1 VNIRNLLT
9 ATLCVVVLSGINQA
23 QTSTGRAAINRGNE
37 LVRQQKYEAAITEYR
52 SVSADDKEANA
63 QAIYNIGVCYYELW
77 RTDEAINYFRQALNV
92 KQGRYPKAA
101 LALGVALQD
110 QAKVAEAKAAY
121 LQSLNASHGEYAL
134 AHYALGLL
142 LANENDFAG
151 AAIHFKAAS
160 KHAGFHEP
168 ASHNNLGVMLARM
181 GRLAEAEPEFATAL
195 RKANGVFEDAAN
207 NLKLC
212 RILRENR
219 GEIAELRIT
228 LLGNPLGQ

>member
-1 VNIRNLLT
+1 MNIRNLLIT
-9 ATLCVVVLSGINQA
+9 GLFVLVLAGTNQA
-23 QTSTGRAAINRGNE
+23 QTAVDKAAIKRGNE
-37 LVRQQKYEAAITEYR
+37 LVRQQRYEAAINEYR
-52 SVSADDKEANA
+52 TVSSGDKEPYA

-77 RTDEAINYFRQALNV
+77 RTDEAISFFQQAIEAE
-92 KQGRYPKAA
+92 KGHYPKAS

-110 QAKVAEAKAAY
+110 QARAAEAKAAY
-121 LQSLNASHGEYAL
+121 LQSLDASHGQYAL

-142 LANENDFAG
+142 LANENDLAG
-151 AAIHFKAAS
+151 AALHFQEAG
-160 KHAGFHEP
+160 KHSGFHEA

-181 GRLAEAEPEFATAL
+181 GRLTEAEPEFVTAL

-207 NLKLC
+207 NLQLC
-212 RILRENR
+212 RSLLKHH